1 MTIKNA
7 VIVYGSPRLK
17 KSGSFHLGENFAIGL
32 KKGGVSIEE
41 IMVHKKNIKPCLGCF
56 TCWTKTP
63 GKCVHHDDMEE
74 ILPIIDKADL
84 IVYAIPLYIYSV
96 PGPVKIFLDRQLPLA
111 EPYLIE
117 KDGITQHPRRNK
129 GKILKAFILSVAG
142 FPEISHFDAMIAMYK
157 KLFKPN
163 NERYLGEILIGGANQ
178 MADDASQGA
187 YGELY
192 GLIQQAGFEVSKNER
207 VSQSTLTQIEEL
219 TSFTPEKIKNFQKM
233 ANLYWDTFIEKDY
246 TQGEIT
252 QIDEQPLKMS
262 DGGNSAYFATMAS
275 QYNPNAFPG
284 MKSIIQFEFETDSYY
299 LLIDEDKCTAFA
311 GSYPAPTLKINS
323 PEELWMKIAAGEVS
337 GQKSFMDGL
346 YTIEGDMNLLLNL
359 NKLFT
364 N

>member
-1 MTIKNA
+1 LTIKNA
-7 VIVYGSPRLK
+7 VVVYGSPRLK
-17 KSGSFHLGENFAIGL
+17 RSGSFHLGENFVLGL

-41 IMVHKKNIKPCLGCF
+41 IMVHKKTIKPCLGCF

-74 ILPIIDKADL
+74 ILPILDRADL

-96 PGPVKIFLDRQLPLA
+96 PGPVKMFLDRQLPLA
-111 EPYLIE
+111 EPYLVE
-117 KDGITQHPRRNK
+117 KDGITSHPRRNK
-129 GKILKAFILSVAG
+129 GKTLKVFILSVAG
-142 FPEISHFDAMIAMYK
+142 FPELSHFDAMISMYK
-157 KLFKPN
+157 KMFKPN

-178 MADDASQGA
+178 MSDDTFQGA

-207 VSQSTLTQIEEL
+207 VSQSTLKQIKEL
-219 TSFTPEKIKNFQKM
+219 TSFTPEKVKNFQKV

-246 TQGEIT
+246 NQTKIT
-252 QIDEQPLKMS
+252 QIDNQPLKTS
-262 DGGNSAYFATMAS
+262 DSGRSAYFATMAT

-299 LLIDEDKCTAFA
+299 LIIDEEKCTAFA
-311 GSYPAPTLKINS
+311 GCYPNPTLKIKS
-323 PEELWMKIAAGEVS
+323 PEEIWIKVTSGELN
-337 GQKSFMDGL
+337 GAKSFIDGL